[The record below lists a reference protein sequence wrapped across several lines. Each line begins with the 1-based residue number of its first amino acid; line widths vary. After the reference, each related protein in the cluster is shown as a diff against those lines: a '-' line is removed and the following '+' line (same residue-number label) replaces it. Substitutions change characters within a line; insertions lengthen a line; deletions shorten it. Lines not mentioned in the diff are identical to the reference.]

1 MKNINLNKMKNIYL
15 PFLLLILFSGCKS
28 TFVIP
33 SFDSKDVP
41 PIPNYNLESSWA
53 VLPSKYT
60 EEFKEFASSQLDT
73 LEADVFYVY
82 PTLNTDKED
91 PRWNAPI
98 NDLEQNDKV
107 LNKAVLYQ
115 ASALALSGKVY
126 VPFYRQAHIRSFKMF
141 NEGGKAA
148 LEIAY
153 ADVKKAFEVFL
164 SKYNKERPII
174 LLSHSQGTR
183 HTMRLIADFF
193 DEKELQNKLV
203 AAYIPGIGV
212 KPDLFKTIKPM
223 TKPDEIGGFVS
234 WNTYKKGYYPKDD
247 KDWYDGSVTTNPITW
262 DDSKVTTLEQHK
274 GFLYTNK
281 KIYDQALKIEISDG
295 LVWSSNP
302 KFPMRLFM
310 SPIKNYH
317 SGDINLFWQDV
328 KENAALRLN
337 TYLSKN

>member
-1 MKNINLNKMKNIYL
+1 MKNI
-15 PFLLLILFSGCKS
+15 FLLFLTLIFLAGCKS

-33 SFDSKDVP
+33 SFDSNDVP
-41 PIPNYNLESSWA
+41 QNPNYNLESSWA

-60 EEFKEFASSQLDT
+60 DEFKEFASSQLDT

-91 PRWNAPI
+91 TRWNVPI
-98 NDLEQNDKV
+98 DDLEQNDKV

-115 ASALALSGKVY
+115 ASALALTGKVY
-126 VPFYRQAHIRSFKMF
+126 VPFYRQAHIRSFKKF

-148 LEIAY
+148 LELAY
-153 ADVKKAFEVFL
+153 TDVKKAFEVFL
-164 SKYNKERPII
+164 SKYNKGRPII
-174 LLSHSQGTR
+174 LFSHSQGTR

-193 DEKELQNKLV
+193 DKKELQNKLV

-212 KPDLFKTIKPM
+212 KPTLFKTIKPM
-223 TKPDEIGGFVS
+223 TKQDEIGGFVS

-247 KDWYDGSVTTNPITW
+247 KNWYDGSVTSNPITW

-317 SGDINLFWQDV
+317 SGDINLFWQDI
-328 KENAALRLN
+328 KENSVLRLK

>member
-1 MKNINLNKMKNIYL
+1 MKNIYL
-15 PFLLLILFSGCKS
+15 PFLLLMLFSGCKS

-33 SFDSKDVP
+33 SFDSSDVP

-91 PRWNAPI
+91 IRWNAPI

-115 ASALALSGKVY
+115 ASALALTGKVY

-141 NEGGKAA
+141 NEGGKTA

-164 SKYNKERPII
+164 SKYNKGRPII

-193 DEKELQNKLV
+193 
-203 AAYIPGIGV
+203 
-212 KPDLFKTIKPM
+212 
-223 TKPDEIGGFVS
+223 
-234 WNTYKKGYYPKDD
+234 
-247 KDWYDGSVTTNPITW
+247 
-262 DDSKVTTLEQHK
+262 
-274 GFLYTNK
+274 
-281 KIYDQALKIEISDG
+281 
-295 LVWSSNP
+295 
-302 KFPMRLFM
+302 
-310 SPIKNYH
+310 
-317 SGDINLFWQDV
+317 
-328 KENAALRLN
+328 
-337 TYLSKN
+337 

>member
-1 MKNINLNKMKNIYL
+1 MKNIYL
-15 PFLLLILFSGCKS
+15 PFLLLMLFSGCKS

-33 SFDSKDVP
+33 SFDSSDVP

-115 ASALALSGKVY
+115 ASALALLGKVY

-141 NEGGKAA
+141 NEGGKTA

-164 SKYNKERPII
+164 SKYNKGRPII

-212 KPDLFKTIKPM
+212 KPNLFKTIKPM
-223 TKPDEIGGFVS
+223 TKPDETGGFVS

-247 KDWYDGSVTTNPITW
+247 KYWYDGSVTTNPITW

-281 KIYDQALKIEISDG
+281 KIYDKALKIEVSDG

>member
-1 MKNINLNKMKNIYL
+1 MKNIYL

-223 TKPDEIGGFVS
+223 TKPDETGGFVS
-234 WNTYKKGYYPKDD
+234 WNTYKKGYSPKDD

>member
-1 MKNINLNKMKNIYL
+1 MI
-15 PFLLLILFSGCKS
+15 
-28 TFVIP
+28 
-33 SFDSKDVP
+33 
-41 PIPNYNLESSWA
+41 
-53 VLPSKYT
+53 
-60 EEFKEFASSQLDT
+60 
-73 LEADVFYVY
+73 
-82 PTLNTDKED
+82 
-91 PRWNAPI
+91 
-98 NDLEQNDKV
+98 LEQNDKV

-164 SKYNKERPII
+164 SKYNKGRPII

-212 KPDLFKTIKPM
+212 KPTLFKTIKPM
-223 TKPDEIGGFVS
+223 TKPDETGGFVS

-328 KENAALRLN
+328 KENAALRLK

>member
-1 MKNINLNKMKNIYL
+1 MKNIYL
-15 PFLLLILFSGCKS
+15 PFLLLMLFSGCKS

-33 SFDSKDVP
+33 SFDSSDVP

-141 NEGGKAA
+141 NEGGKTA

-164 SKYNKERPII
+164 SIYNKGRPII

-212 KPDLFKTIKPM
+212 KPNLFKTIKPM
-223 TKPDEIGGFVS
+223 TKPDETGGFVS

-281 KIYDQALKIEISDG
+281 KIYDQALKIEVSDG

>member
-1 MKNINLNKMKNIYL
+1 MKNIYL
-15 PFLLLILFSGCKS
+15 PFLLLMLFSGCKS

-33 SFDSKDVP
+33 SFDSSDVP

-91 PRWNAPI
+91 LRWNAQI

-141 NEGGKAA
+141 NEGGKTA

-164 SKYNKERPII
+164 SKYNKGRPII

-183 HTMRLIADFF
+183 HAMRLIADFF

-212 KPDLFKTIKPM
+212 KPNLFKTIKPM
-223 TKPDEIGGFVS
+223 TKPDETGGFVS

-281 KIYDQALKIEISDG
+281 KIYDQALKIEVSDG

>member
-1 MKNINLNKMKNIYL
+1 MKNIYL
-15 PFLLLILFSGCKS
+15 PFLLLMLFSGCKS

-33 SFDSKDVP
+33 SFDSSDVP

-126 VPFYRQAHIRSFKMF
+126 VPFYRQAHIRSFIMF
-141 NEGGKAA
+141 NEGGKTA

-164 SKYNKERPII
+164 SKYNKGRPII

-212 KPDLFKTIKPM
+212 KPNLFKTIKPM
-223 TKPDEIGGFVS
+223 TKPDETGGFVS

-281 KIYDQALKIEISDG
+281 KIYDQALKIEVSDG

>member
-1 MKNINLNKMKNIYL
+1 MKNIYL
-15 PFLLLILFSGCKS
+15 PFLLFILFSGCKS

-148 LEIAY
+148 LDIAY

-223 TKPDEIGGFVS
+223 TKPDETGGFVS